1 MAERGLFA
9 KEEAIIAAARDL
21 LEGGT
26 VEDGAAEKLGG
37 LLRDYEKLF
46 KITRRFMRL
55 SDRNERELNAMAEKE
70 RLASANLAQK
80 NKELEA
86 LSSKLSKYLSPQVY
100 ASIFSGKQTVELASQ
115 RKKLTVFFSDI
126 AYFTEMTE
134 MMESED
140 LTQLINQYL
149 TEMSEVALA
158 HGATI
163 DKYMGDGIMIFFGDP
178 ESRGVKE
185 DALASVNM
193 AIDMQKRM
201 AELHDVWRASGI
213 ESPMAIRIGMH
224 TGYCTVGNF
233 GSTDRMDYT
242 IIGGTVNLASRLEQL
257 AEEGGILISYETYA
271 LVRDEIH
278 CEEMGRS
285 NVKGMPYPVATFQV
299 IDRAENLVSA
309 DQRVRV
315 ALPHMDLAANFGLMS
330 PEDRAEAAD
339 ALRKALAAVADASE
353 AKAHRSKA

>member
-9 KEEAIIAAARDL
+9 KEEAIISAAREL
-21 LEGGT
+21 AES
-26 VEDGAAEKLGG
+26 GALKGKATETFAV

-46 KITRRFMRL
+46 KITKRFMRL

-70 RLASANLAQK
+70 RLASCNLEQK

-149 TEMSEVALA
+149 TEMSEVALS

-185 DALASVNM
+185 DALACVNM
-193 AIDMQKRM
+193 AIAMQKRM
-201 AELHDVWRASGI
+201 EELHNVWRASGI
-213 ESPMAIRIGMH
+213 ESPMAIRIGIH

-257 AEEGGILISYETYA
+257 AELGGILISYETYA
-271 LVRDEIH
+271 LVKDEIH
-278 CEEMGRS
+278 CKELGRS
-285 NVKGMPYPVATFQV
+285 NLKGIPYPVASFEV
-299 IDRAENLVSA
+299 IDRVDNLVAA
-309 DQRVRV
+309 DQQVRV

-330 PEDRAEAAD
+330 DQDRDEAAA
-339 ALRKALAAVADASE
+339 ALRKALALVSE
-353 AKAHRSKA
+353 CSDGERRKSKD